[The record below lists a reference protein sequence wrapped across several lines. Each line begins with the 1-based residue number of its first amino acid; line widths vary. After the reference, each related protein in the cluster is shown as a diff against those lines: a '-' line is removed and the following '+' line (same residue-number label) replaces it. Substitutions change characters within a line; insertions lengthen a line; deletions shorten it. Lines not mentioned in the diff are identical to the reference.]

1 MMPPTATMAWFIAKI
16 LWGELSGTVTP
27 VGTAKLLAAP
37 EL

>member
-1 MMPPTATMAWFIAKI
+1 M
-16 LWGELSGTVTP
+16 VTP